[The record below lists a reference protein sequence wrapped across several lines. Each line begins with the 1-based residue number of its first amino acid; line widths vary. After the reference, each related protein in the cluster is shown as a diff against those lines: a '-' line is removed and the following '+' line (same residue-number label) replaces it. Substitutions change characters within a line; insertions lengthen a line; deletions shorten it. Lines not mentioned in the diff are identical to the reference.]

1 MKRSVQGF
9 LSRQYLCVLRRCA
22 WENALSHFITASIAV
37 SGTSAFADNIT
48 PDGRTQTQLTVNGS
62 VTDITTRTVQ
72 GVNALNSFHRFNI
85 GNGQTV
91 NLYLPTGTA
100 NLLNLVHD
108 ERSYFDGV
116 LNAYKDG
123 RIGGNV
129 YFLNP
134 HGMVVGAGGVL
145 NVGSLTMAT
154 PTNQFMD
161 SLISQAGLVNGNA
174 VNNVLSGYI
183 PLTETGL
190 IQVKGRIN
198 ATNAVTLSAGHIAVD
213 AGARIVA
220 GPQTQA
226 SFADLV
232 NIQGVATASGVE
244 VENGVIRITASSE
257 VNIAGQVAVDGS
269 AGIDAGIIDI
279 HAGTNINLATG
290 ADVSANGQGIASSGG
305 NVKIYAEG
313 DASLANGARV
323 SANAG
328 TSGDGGFVE
337 FSAKDT
343 VNIIGGQL
351 SAGAKNGQAGTV
363 LIDPTDV
370 NWTGSGSDSFTNDGT
385 NYEIEATNSI
395 VLSDVVISTR
405 KVDAADN
412 NRANIDTAL
421 SIGNSGSI
429 TLKAPNI
436 TLNSGTK
443 LLANATGAFTAGDI
457 TLTAEKSDHM
467 SGFRAVSA
475 STKID
480 IDGATLKGKNVSLT
494 AASDAGYDWGGN
506 AAELA
511 VGAAEGLS
519 SNLFAGLTG
528 VNLGVAKSTATSEV
542 FIKNNSFIEA
552 QGDGVTSGV
561 LTLTSGST
569 SKAESLKLGLDAISK
584 NGVQN
589 IVNVGFVWGEVN
601 SKATVAVDSGANIKA
616 GTLNMSA
623 TNKATT
629 DLTVIGISKDATVNA
644 AAVVNKADVQST
656 ASIAAGATIDVKD
669 NISIV
674 AHNENSFT
682 SSATSMALGSGKVGI
697 AVNYSELNT
706 EATASNNANLTSA
719 GLKNLKIEALDDT
732 VKNKS
737 TAGTVAGSSTI
748 ASKVIE
754 PVLEVA
760 DSVVNKLLG
769 KVAAGPQEFDSVV
782 GASGKPKIGAAVT
795 YTDNTHN
802 ATAFIGNN
810 AVVTVADSVVVAAK
824 VNDQR
829 IRTHATAS
837 VEGKKDDEKNPG
849 VSLGFGGALSLGT
862 FNHNVNAYIGD
873 NAVVTAQHVGVIS
886 DLSIPYEITWA
897 KWEGL
902 TTIFSKL
909 NANLGIGDGLLSGWS
924 NATVGGCVGTCV
936 AGSVTWMDFNNI
948 SNAYIG
954 RGAKVNIT
962 PGGSDHWNATLTGD
976 SSVFVGT
983 NSTTIPQTVTHEFLS
998 PVHVLAKSD
1007 VQGVYVAGNMSL
1019 LLNGVGGEPGATVAG
1034 AAYNQVNYDTK
1045 TRAWV
1050 SEGAEIK
1057 QSTGSAVNITV
1068 QADANTQ
1075 ITAVTPSA
1083 GRGASYGA
1091 SMILSN
1097 VTINNVT
1104 EASIDDEAKVTGSH
1118 VNVDAKDDVIAWS
1131 LTGAVT
1137 KSESAGVGLSIA
1149 MNDVTTDTQ
1158 AKIADN
1164 DSNNGGSILTLING
1178 EIIANDVAVSARTD
1192 GRIESI
1198 AVAAAM
1204 ASSADDDANG
1214 RPRSNATDKQAKA
1227 DTALDKA
1234 KNGITGL
1241 LAKLPG
1247 MGSLVGPSSDNVS
1260 QTEPKFGI
1268 AVSGASAVNLVN
1280 LGTSAF
1286 IDGSKITLTNS
1297 GLTSLKV
1304 SAVNDTDITA
1314 ATGSAALTRA
1324 NNSSSTFNAGA
1335 AGSVSVNLIG
1345 NTTEA
1350 YIKDAE
1356 VTDAQDVSVTALAGG
1371 EQLAVAI
1378 GAAVNASA
1386 KQDKAATFAGSVSVS
1401 STNNTVSA
1409 RVENSTLTGQPA
1421 GVAQALNVNAYDRIK
1436 LGTGGGSLTAGGKGG
1451 VGAAVTYS
1459 EISNKTEAIISAST
1473 VSNYK
1478 DVNVHAQTATKI
1490 AAGAAMVGV
1499 TWADN
1504 GATLGGAF
1512 VISDIG
1518 NTVTA
1523 EIRQGS
1529 DVTTSSG
1536 GKVDV
1541 LAADTTGNAN
1551 LDAVIDAKDGGQLN
1565 AASLDYDGTGIG
1577 QAAGAGSSIISVA
1590 GVGQV
1595 GASNV
1600 GLSFAYNNL
1609 HNQFTAAVHDSSI
1622 DSSTI
1627 NVEAQSN
1634 AKILGIAAG
1643 VGVAKD
1649 KLAVSGSLVLNEIN
1663 NTVKAQVTGAT
1674 TDTLT
1679 ADNLTVTA
1687 EDKSSTGALA
1697 GNISV
1702 SFGNA
1707 AIGAAIAVNDTGN
1720 TAQAK
1725 IENVKIEASV
1735 STTVEATNNAKI
1747 STLAATAGG
1756 SKGFALNGSAS
1767 SAKIH
1772 NTTEA
1777 SILNGE
1783 SNNTGNIIK
1792 VTAKDNSEIEA
1803 LSGAAAFSTSAAVGI
1818 AVSVNQINNTVNAS
1832 LSGGKYRIKNLEVS
1846 ASSSDLVRTLAT
1858 SIAIAGDAGI
1868 AGSVA
1873 INLVGG
1879 NTNAVIDNGADV
1891 IAQNNVGVIAESD
1904 HRITVAAGG
1913 SGIGVSASG
1922 VGVSVTTN
1930 SIKGDTNAYIDGP
1943 TTRVTALAKDD
1954 NIKLAVKT
1962 GELKAGVTLAQGV
1975 DIVNY
1980 NQFDLKSKKAEHE
1993 VRGVAVNASSSQHI
2007 ENISANIAGGG
2018 VVGVAA
2024 AVSVNTIGGSTQAY
2038 IENAQINQDNAGAGA
2053 VQNVDITAGNIA
2065 YDNSF
2070 IGNAAGGANA
2080 AGAGSDTHIMKRS
2093 TSAYA
2098 SGGNIDAKGIVAV
2111 KAFST
2116 QGVSSLAVGAAAGGN
2131 ALAATLSMALFTNH
2145 TDATVDGT
2153 RITAAGLDISAK
2165 NTNDMY
2171 AITGAIAGGGNAIGG
2186 AFAVGSSDSST
2197 TATLK
2202 NANGVNRVDVA
2213 GAINVEAKNDTA
2225 ITHIVI
2231 SGAGGGSAG
2240 VAGMADV
2247 NLVTDNTVATIDN
2260 SDLGASADK
2269 VGAVKVAATHT
2280 VTIDSIAGAL
2290 AGGGGA
2296 GIGAGASVNIIKA
2309 NTVAKLNNSNVYA
2322 SGLTEVNAFSLT
2334 DVNAIAM
2341 TAGVGGTAGI
2351 GGAAV
2356 VTLIGD
2362 DVSGDSESEVNKGGS
2377 GTLSKVNSFSSGDK
2391 LGDLPNTSAI
2401 STTDK
2406 AAINTDGNKSAI
2418 AVTGSAGGYKF
2429 KTAAEVSGSS
2439 TITTGSLDVIAIDKA
2454 DTKTTVS
2461 GLGVGGAVGVGGGV
2475 GVTIVKAN
2483 VSAKVSAAALTTTG
2497 NINVKAT
2504 ASQDNG
2510 KTIEIDAYAGGGG
2523 LVGLGAAVG
2532 YADISNHVEAGLAS
2546 TTTDAAAGT
2555 VTISAKDSTDIDAHA
2570 FGAAVGAGAIG
2581 FVISS
2586 AEKNSTVN
2594 ASAGDI
2600 VNTNATTISAK
2611 DVKIS
2616 AENTGRVNAKGKA
2629 GAAGLVVAGAGALVQ
2644 ASDSSTIKST
2654 TGSTTTFNLGTG
2666 ELSVTATATPDTE
2679 AQAIGV
2685 AVSGGAAMGA
2695 SLSKASVSTSIEA
2708 SLGLNNTV
2716 NAGKLNLQAQQLL
2729 NGNSAKA
2736 QSIAAV
2742 GGALLGASATM
2753 SSADATANID
2763 SYVGNNSTLNLIGG
2777 NANIEAS
2784 ADTQQN
2790 AESLGFTAGA
2800 LAFGFNNADA
2810 SSNTK
2815 INAYVGK
2822 DVKITTATLEINAHG
2837 SDSNRADS
2845 IAGAG
2850 GVFSGAASIANTST
2864 ISATKAYI
2872 EDNSAPT
2879 SPATV
2884 EIKVADLI
2892 MKADHT
2898 STFNSTVNS
2907 VNASIVGASGAY
2919 AHNTVDQSTVTVG
2932 IGKNA
2937 DITAE
2942 RIKINAKNKIVK
2954 AALSGFNVV
2963 SASGGLF
2970 DAAAAHSDTN
2980 VKNATD
2986 VTIGD
2991 DAKITAATDSL
3002 ISKGSMTINADN
3014 DVQLYDA
3021 VKMDSGGAIAVA
3033 RAESYIDNAQNN
3045 ADITIGKGT
3054 IVNSDG
3060 QITLETK
3067 TLAKAD
3073 TEVQTKTYG
3082 GAGAA
3087 QGNSDSRINTSN
3099 NITLNGARLESE
3111 EDIVLRAGLNNV
3123 LTADAE
3129 THLWNRTLIPVETS
3143 PDAFGA
3149 ITQENK
3155 ITVAAY
3161 KPGVAKLNAN
3171 SDEQIKS
3178 AAIASVK
3185 DIYLQAGEGTHT
3197 TRGYG
3202 RGTDL
3207 YRELIAAFASLIGV
3221 KISLDLT
3228 GGSTSDNS
3236 KSSVLMNGTAF
3247 AGTHFH
3253 QFMDITRDA
3262 NGTIVYTKSEGMLA
3276 PTITDENLQ
3285 LDIANRIIDLQASY
3299 DEYKDDQ
3306 PDIANGFLAD
3316 IAILEAKKAKFDAN
3330 ATATFID
3337 IKPVAAYTGNIIVS
3351 GDVLSGT
3358 GQLLAPGDA
3367 KIEITNH
3374 TNAFLRLKESANF
3387 DDSGNLYG
3395 LFIPSEKGGVISLNG
3410 VRVSNTG
3417 EIDAINQNGIHSGF
3431 TNMLDRQSLVDP
3443 KIFLQNDYTTTDLT
3457 AVMPEI
3463 HIDAD
3468 ISNLS
3473 GLVKIDS
3480 TGSVQVSSNVSA
3492 KTIDIATKGDFIKTF
3507 TLGFSHQ
3514 GGVPSVTDGVM
3525 SAVNLYNQQ
3534 AINDYPILQT
3544 TPAFNYGFWGYVPPN
3559 QQRVAASDSYQNQTP
3574 VVAAK
3579 PAEIG
3584 TTIAGNNVFISAEKL
3599 NINGVIQSGMP
3610 DYNIVID
3617 NTIADAAKNAPNG
3630 AWIKIPQ
3637 TVDGIALQDAF
3648 LPKVRWDGQ
3657 QLELSNLKVEGGYM
3671 QLYGDIFSTGN
3682 GVLKV
3687 MDGYGRISVN
3697 NTSAYNLKTNQLDT
3711 GLGVAGH
3718 IKITDTSTKTGPNG
3732 TSLVTDFY
3740 RLNGQTAVLSNAVN
3754 TQNNDAYGETT
3765 GVRTAV
3771 YNPQAD
3777 RRYFWVT
3784 GTTNTV
3790 KNTEQFVQTV
3800 DGNTLGEWNSQSI
3813 ITDVEDSTPRTKA
3826 SWLASDARVVDYALD
3841 YTKTI
3846 APKSY
3851 SETLDASIFGFNW
3864 KTATHT
3870 WTEKSSFVNSIRASE
3885 AINIQF
3891 IGHDVGALNVSS
3903 ANSNL
3908 NLAGAVRNLSG
3919 ITTLTAKDITAA
3931 DTVVVSAKTLNVTA
3945 TAGSIGRAALTNEAS
3960 SYIKTN
3966 LQAGGT
3972 LAANATGSIALWEQD
3987 GAIAIQGAHADG
3999 IVNIKADG
4007 DLINVAT
4014 GVAVSGSSVRLTS
4027 NNGAING
4034 AIGSGS
4040 TMLVDTTSTTGN
4052 LSVFAA
4058 KNIDITESD
4067 GNLRLD
4073 SVTSIGGD
4081 VNLTTTNGSI
4091 IDDNSV
4097 SKVDVETKVALLAA
4111 ADRAG
4116 LLGTSA
4122 EASEANTVR
4131 GYNQAKQQEYDS
4143 YWKMRNVHKNS
4154 DGLYVADA
4162 YSTSFTY
4169 HLSAADVTELKT
4181 NQNWSDSQV
4190 SQFEARQTAAYHKAN
4205 QTFGAQ
4211 AFNATFA
4218 YDVQSQD
4225 ATTYQLLI
4233 AGSTWTE
4240 SEITNRIAA
4249 GIFKDT
4255 ADTEVLIE
4263 NANVV
4268 GHNLTLT
4275 ANNGGI
4281 GVENSAKTISLAN
4294 ADNWTDDERLA
4305 LVAADRKD
4313 VVIDYDAK
4321 TITIRQKD
4329 DIDLTLQNSG
4339 ELVATAG
4346 SDIYIGSE
4354 HDIHVKQVVAA
4365 LSDDVRIKSGGALI
4379 NVAANGAAAVTG
4391 HDITIEAGGGN
4402 LGSSATPF
4410 LINAAGTLTA
4420 RARGDMYV
4428 NNTVGDMRLEQ
4439 VYATNLAK
4447 LTSVGAIVEDPFNN
4461 NYLTDIQ
4468 ASQISLTAATT
4479 IGEADATGFKYL
4491 DMGSDKLGWI
4501 DMSAQGG
4508 IYVYSPSS
4516 FLNLRTVNASNGEI
4530 NINAVANSIGITHN
4544 LTANND
4550 VTLNAGEAILFETN
4564 GAIDSTNGDIALNS
4578 SGYRQYSSTDPLV
4591 AVDTTKYG
4599 LRMDTGSSVIA
4610 TAGNVTV
4617 KTGYDMVLAGL
4628 TAAGSVDLS
4637 AVADVNLQSPGG
4649 TISQRAATKI
4659 EASSGDLTMT
4669 AVGINLLD
4677 ATAGGKA
4684 TLIASADGVVI
4695 QDTLTANGAIDI
4707 TSSKNGLTVNGLV
4720 LSDASSVSLKADDD
4734 VLLQGGS
4741 ITSPGAIAIVAGADG
4756 TGSIDIGAEL
4766 TGDYAID
4773 TASTLEMTAANDII
4787 VTGRI
4792 RALGNNTLKAGDDIQ
4807 LTGGSL
4813 TSQGAVSLTAGTDGT
4828 GLVHIDPATVG
4839 IYAIDTSSSLDV
4851 TAANEIKVTGNIRA
4865 LGNNTIKAGDDI
4877 QLTGGSLTSQG
4888 AVSLTAGTDGIGS
4901 VNIDPA
4907 TVGIYAIDTT
4917 STLDITVANDL
4928 NITGNIRALGNST
4941 LNAGDDIQL
4950 TGGSLTSNN
4959 HISLTAGANDG
4970 SGSVDV
4976 TPATNGGNAI
4986 YTQASLAITAADD
4999 INLSGDIRADVGLVL
5014 NAVSGG
5020 VNMTG
5025 GTLSTGGLLNI
5036 ASNDTLT
5043 IGGDI
5048 FGGAGIGLTTPNDV
5062 VFTGGSVSSDNDIT
5076 IIAGTNGSGSIY
5088 GSPTS
5093 GVDIVS
5099 LGALTLQAP
5108 DSIGAGS
5115 PLVAKVTSRAT
5126 LRSANI
5132 NADIST
5138 IPVSNP
5144 LSLSVSDIGGGPVAN
5159 VVMNVA
5165 SDSQVTFDMLN
5176 VEVAEITADTPS
5188 LQVPNGNITN
5198 YAVFNMPSYSTRV
5211 DTLSR
5216 SAHPGYDVN
5225 AFTLDGGF
5233 SLNALVNSVSLDAF
5247 ILLKNPNLQV
5257 AGNPPGFVENT
5268 VEEVLQTQQLGVY
5281 GNNPLQI
5288 EIGRFGLDAPR
5299 EDDDGTL
5306 VKISPDWL
5314 DTTSQLVPAA
5324 SEDKKEI

>member
-37 SGTSAFADNIT
+37 SGSSAFADNIT
-48 PDGRTQTQLTVNGS
+48 PDGRTQTQLTVSGN
-62 VTDITTRTVQ
+62 VTDITTKTVQ
-72 GVNALNSFHRFNI
+72 GVNAINSFHRFNI

-91 NLYLPTGTA
+91 NLYLPAGTA

-198 ATNAVTLSAGHIAVD
+198 ATNAVTLLAGNIAVD
-213 AGARIVA
+213 AGAHIIA

-232 NIQGVATASGVE
+232 NIQGVATASGIE
-244 VENGVIRITASSE
+244 IENGVIRITATSE
-257 VNIAGQVAVDGS
+257 VNVAGQVAADGI
-269 AGIDAGIIDI
+269 AGTNAGTVDI

-313 DASLANGARV
+313 DATLANGARV

-328 TSGDGGFVE
+328 TSGNGGFVE

-343 VNIIGGQL
+343 VNILGGQL
-351 SAGAKNGQAGTV
+351 TAGAQNGQAGTV
-363 LIDPTDV
+363 LIDPADV
-370 NWTGSGSDSFTNDGT
+370 IWTGSGSDSFTNDGT
-385 NYEIEATNSI
+385 NYQIDATNSI
-395 VLSDVVISTR
+395 VLTDVVISTR

-480 IDGATLKGKNVSLT
+480 IDGAILKGKNVSLT
-494 AASDAGYDWGGN
+494 ATSDAGYDWAGDP
-506 AAELA
+506 AELA
-511 VGAAEGLS
+511 VSTAAGLS
-519 SNLFAGLTG
+519 STLFAGLTG

-542 FIKNNSFIEA
+542 FIKNNSIIEA

-569 SKAESLKLGLDAISK
+569 SKAESLKLGIDAISK

-601 SKATVAVDSGANIKA
+601 SKATVAVDSGAHIKA

-754 PVLEVA
+754 PVLEAA

-795 YTDNTHN
+795 YAVNTHN

-810 AVVTVADSVVVAAK
+810 TVVTVADSIVVAAK

-849 VSLGFGGALSLGT
+849 VSLGFGGALALGT
-862 FNHNVNAYIGD
+862 FNHNVNAYTGD

-886 DLSIPYEITWA
+886 DISIPYEITWA

-924 NATVGGCVGTCV
+924 NSTVGGCVGTCV
-936 AGSVTWMDFNNI
+936 AGSVTWMDFNNV

-954 RGAKVNIT
+954 RNAKVNIT
-962 PGGSDHWNATLTGD
+962 PGGSDTWNATLTGD
-976 SSVFVGT
+976 SSAFVGT
-983 NSTTIPQTVTHEFLS
+983 NSTTIPQTVTHTFLS

-1019 LLNGVGGEPGATVAG
+1019 LLNGVGGEPGSTAAG

-1057 QSTGSAVNITV
+1057 QTTGSAVNVTV
-1068 QADANTQ
+1068 QADSNTQ
-1075 ITAVTPSA
+1075 VTAVTPSA

-1091 SMILSN
+1091 SMVLSN

-1104 EASIDDEAKVTGSH
+1104 EASIDDEAKVTGSR

-1137 KSESAGVGLSIA
+1137 KAESAGVGLSIA
-1149 MNDVTTDTQ
+1149 MSDVTTDTQ

-1164 DSNNGGSILTLING
+1164 DSNNNGGSMLTLTNG
-1178 EIIANDVAVSARTD
+1178 EVRATDVAVSARTD

-1227 DTALDKA
+1227 DSTLNKA
-1234 KNGITGL
+1234 KNGIIVL

-1324 NNSSSTFNAGA
+1324 NNPSSTFSAGA

-1350 YIKDAE
+1350 YIKDTLA
-1356 VTDAQDVSVTALAGG
+1356 TDAQDVSVSALVGG

-1409 RVENSTLTGQPA
+1409 RLESSTVTGQSA
-1421 GVAQALNVNAYDRIK
+1421 GATQALNINAYDRIK

-1451 VGAAVTYS
+1451 IGAAVTYS
-1459 EISNKTEAIISAST
+1459 EISNTTEAIISAST

-1518 NTVTA
+1518 NTVSA
-1523 EIRQGS
+1523 EISQGS

-1565 AASLDYDGTGIG
+1565 AASLDYDGAGID
-1577 QAAGAGSSIISVA
+1577 QTAGAGSSIISVA

-1595 GASNV
+1595 GASNI
-1600 GLSFAYNNL
+1600 GLSFAYNKL

-1663 NTVKAQVTGAT
+1663 NTVKAQVTGAR

-1707 AIGAAIAVNDTGN
+1707 TIGAAIAVNDTGN

-1725 IENVKIEASV
+1725 IENVKINTNGSI
-1735 STTVEATNNAKI
+1735 TVEATNNAKI
-1747 STLAATAGG
+1747 KTLAATAGG

-1767 SAKIH
+1767 SAKIN

-1777 SILNGE
+1777 SILNAK
-1783 SNNTGNIIK
+1783 SNNTGNTIK

-1803 LSGAAAFSTSAAVGI
+1803 LSGAAAFATSAAVGI

-1832 LSGGKYRIKNLEVS
+1832 LSGGQHQAKNLEVS
-1846 ASSSDLVRTLAT
+1846 AVSSDIIRTLAT
-1858 SIAIAGDAGI
+1858 SIAVAGDAGI

-1873 INLVGG
+1873 VNLVGG

-1913 SGIGVSASG
+1913 SGIGVSATG

-1930 SIKGDTNAYIDGP
+1930 SIKGDTNAYIDGA
-1943 TTRVTALAKDD
+1943 TTRVTALAKETHDELTI
-1954 NIKLAVKT
+1954 NT
-1962 GELKAGVTLAQGV
+1962 GELKAGVTLAEGI
-1975 DIVNY
+1975 DITNY
-1980 NQFDLKSKKAEHE
+1980 DKFDLKAKKKTQ
-1993 VRGVAVNASSSQHI
+1993 VIKGVAVNASSSQHI

-2018 VVGVAA
+2018 LVGVAA
-2024 AVSVNTIGGSTQAY
+2024 TVSVNTIGGSTQAY
-2038 IENAQINQDNAGAGA
+2038 IKNAQINQDNTGAGFG
-2053 VQNVDITAGNIA
+2053 QNVDITAGNFA

-2098 SGGNIDAKGIVAV
+2098 SGGRIDATGTVAV
-2111 KAFST
+2111 KALST
-2116 QGVSSLAVGAAAGGN
+2116 QGVSSLAVGGAAGAN

-2153 RITAAGLDISAK
+2153 GVTAAGLDISAK
-2165 NTNDMY
+2165 NTNNMY

-2202 NANGVNRVDVA
+2202 NANGVNRVNVA

-2260 SDLGASADK
+2260 SDLGASNDK

-2322 SGLTEVNAFSLT
+2322 SGLTEVNATSLT

-2341 TAGVGGTAGI
+2341 TAGAGGTAGI

-2406 AAINTDGNKSAI
+2406 AAINADGNKSAI
-2418 AVTGSAGGYKF
+2418 AVTGATGGYTF

-2439 TITTGSLDVIAIDKA
+2439 TITTSSLDVIAIDKT
-2454 DTKTTVS
+2454 DTKTTV
-2461 GLGVGGAVGVGGGV
+2461 GGVGVGGLAGVGGGV
-2475 GVTIVKAN
+2475 AVTMVKAN
-2483 VSAKVSAAALTTTG
+2483 VSAKVSGATLTTSG
-2497 NINVKAT
+2497 DINVVAT
-2504 ASQDNG
+2504 ASHDNG
-2510 KTIEIDAYAGGGG
+2510 KTIEITALAGGAGI
-2523 LVGLGAAVG
+2523 VGIGAAVG
-2532 YADISNHVEAGLAS
+2532 YADISNNVEAGLAS
-2546 TTTDAAAGT
+2546 TTTNAGAGT
-2555 VTISAKDSTDIDAHA
+2555 ISISAKDSTDIEAKA
-2570 FGAAVGAGAIG
+2570 FGFAAGGGAVG

-2586 AEKNSTVN
+2586 AEKNSKVN
-2594 ASAGDI
+2594 ASAGSI
-2600 VNTNATTISAK
+2600 VNTNATTITAK

-2616 AENTGRVNAKGKA
+2616 AINSGRVYAEGTA
-2629 GAAGLVVAGAGALVQ
+2629 GAAGLAVAGAGALVQ
-2644 ASDSSTIKST
+2644 ASDSSKIKST

-2679 AQAIGV
+2679 ARAIGV
-2685 AVSGGAAMGA
+2685 AVSGGVAIGA
-2695 SLSKASVSTSIEA
+2695 SLSKASVSTTIEA
-2708 SLGLNNTV
+2708 LLGSNNTV

-2736 QSIAAV
+2736 KSIAAA
-2742 GGALLGASATM
+2742 GGALLGANATM
-2753 SSADATANID
+2753 SSAKTLVKVD
-2763 SYVGNNSTLNLIGG
+2763 SYVGNNSTLNLGG
-2777 NANIEAS
+2777 TANIEAS
-2784 ADTQQN
+2784 ADTKQN
-2790 AESLGFTAGA
+2790 ADSLGIAGGV

-2822 DVKITTATLEINAHG
+2822 DVKITAATLEINAHG

-2864 ISATKAYI
+2864 TSATKAYI

-2884 EIKVADLI
+2884 KINVADLI
-2892 MKADHT
+2892 ITADHT
-2898 STFNSTVNS
+2898 SAFNSTVNS

-2919 AHNTVDQSTVTVG
+2919 AHNKVDQSTVTVG
-2932 IGKNA
+2932 IGKNV

-2942 RIKINAKNKIVK
+2942 RININAKNKIDKV
-2954 AALSGFNVV
+2954 ALGGFNVV

-3002 ISKGSMTINADN
+3002 LNKGYININAFN

-3033 RAESYIDNAQNN
+3033 RAESYINNAQNN

-3099 NITLNGARLESE
+3099 NITLNGARLESD

-3149 ITQENK
+3149 ITQNNK
-3155 ITVAAY
+3155 ITVQAY

-3236 KSSVLMNGTAF
+3236 NSSVLMNGTAF

-3262 NGTIVYTKSEGMLA
+3262 NGQIVYTKSEGMLA
-3276 PTITDENLQ
+3276 PTITNENLQ
-3285 LDIANRIIDLQASY
+3285 LDITNRINVLKASY

-3316 IAILEAKKAKFDAN
+3316 IAILEAKKAKFNAN

-3337 IKPVAAYTGNIIVS
+3337 IKPAAAYTGNITVS
-3351 GDVLSGT
+3351 GDTLSGS

-3367 KIEITNH
+3367 KIEIINH

-3410 VRVSNTG
+3410 VRVSNIG
-3417 EIDAINQNGIHSGF
+3417 EIDAINQNSIHSGF

-3468 ISNLS
+3468 ISNLG

-3480 TGSVQVSSNVSA
+3480 TGSVQVSSNVTA

-3514 GGVPSVTDGVM
+3514 GGMPSATDGIV
-3525 SAVNLYNQQ
+3525 SVVNQYNQQ
-3534 AINDYPILQT
+3534 AINEHPILQT
-3544 TPAFNYGFWGYVPPN
+3544 TPTFNYGGWIIGPPSG
-3559 QQRVAASDSYQNQTP
+3559 QQRVAASASYQNQVP
-3574 VVAAK
+3574 VSATK
-3579 PAEIG
+3579 PTEIG

-3617 NTIADAAKNAPNG
+3617 STIADAAKNAPNG

-3637 TVDGIALQDAF
+3637 TVDGVALQDAF
-3648 LPKVRWDGQ
+3648 LPKVRWDGT

-3687 MDGYGRISVN
+3687 MDGYGRISVD

-3740 RLNGQTAVLSNAVN
+3740 RLNGQTAVVSNAAN
-3754 TQNNDAYGETT
+3754 TLNNDAYGEAT
-3765 GVRTAV
+3765 GARTAV

-3790 KNTEQFVQTV
+3790 KNTEEFWQTV
-3800 DGNTLGEWNSQSI
+3800 DGNTLGTWDSQSFV
-3813 ITDVEDSTPRTKA
+3813 TGVEDSTPRTQA

-3851 SETLDASIFGFNW
+3851 SETLNASFLGFNW
-3864 KTATHT
+3864 KTVIHN
-3870 WTEKSSFVNSIRASE
+3870 WTEKSTFVNSIRASE
-3885 AINIQF
+3885 TIKIQF
-3891 IGHDVGALNVSS
+3891 IGNDVGALNVSS

-3919 ITTLTAKDITAA
+3919 ITALTAKDITSA
-3931 DTVVVSAKTLNVTA
+3931 DTVVVSAKTLNMSA

-3966 LQAGGT
+3966 LQADGT
-3972 LAANATGSIALWEQD
+3972 LTANATGSIALWEQD
-3987 GAIAIQGAHADG
+3987 GAIAIQAAHAGG

-4007 DLINVAT
+4007 DLINIAT

-4040 TMLVDTTSTTGN
+4040 TMLVDTTSLTGN
-4052 LSVFAA
+4052 LSAFAA
-4058 KNIDITESD
+4058 KKIDITESA

-4081 VNLTTTNGSI
+4081 VNITTINGSI

-4097 SKVDVETKVALLAA
+4097 SKVDVETKTSLLAV

-4162 YSTSFTY
+4162 YTASFTY
-4169 HLSAADVTELKT
+4169 QLNAADVTELKT
-4181 NQNWSDSQV
+4181 NQNWTDTQV
-4190 SQFEARQTAAYHKAN
+4190 SQFEARQTTAYHKAN

-4211 AFNATFA
+4211 VFNATFA

-4225 ATTYQLLI
+4225 AATYQLII

-4268 GHNLTLT
+4268 GHNITLT
-4275 ANNGGI
+4275 ANAGGI
-4281 GVENSAKTISLAN
+4281 GIEKNSKTISFAN
-4294 ADNWTDDERLA
+4294 ADNWTDEERLA
-4305 LVAADRKD
+4305 LVVADRKD
-4313 VVIDYDAK
+4313 VVIDYDQQ

-4329 DIDLTLQNSG
+4329 DIDITLQNAG
-4339 ELVATAG
+4339 QLVATAG

-4354 HDIHVKQVVAA
+4354 ADIHVKQVATS
-4365 LSDDVRIKSGGALI
+4365 LSNDVRIKSGGALI

-4439 VYATNLAK
+4439 VYATNLSK
-4447 LTSVGAIVEDPFNN
+4447 LTSVGAIVEDPNN
-4461 NYLTDIQ
+4461 HNRLTDIQ
-4468 ASQISLTAATT
+4468 ASQIWLTAATT
-4479 IGEADATGFKYL
+4479 IGEADATGLKYL
-4491 DMGSDKLGWI
+4491 DIGSDKLGWI
-4501 DMSAQGG
+4501 DMSAPNG

-4516 FLNLRTVNASNGEI
+4516 FLNLRTVNASNGEV
-4530 NINAVANSIGITHN
+4530 NINAVANSIGITGD
-4544 LTANND
+4544 LKASKD
-4550 VTLNAGEAILFETN
+4550 VTLNAGEAILFESI
-4564 GAIDSTNGDIALNS
+4564 GKISSEIGDIALSS
-4578 SGYRQYSSTDPLV
+4578 SGYRQYSSIDPLV

-4599 LRMDTGSSVIA
+4599 LRMDAGSSVIA
-4610 TAGNVTV
+4610 EVGKVTV
-4617 KTGYDMVLAGL
+4617 QTGYDMVLASL
-4628 TAAGSVDLS
+4628 TAAGSIDLS
-4637 AVADVNLQSPGG
+4637 AVANVNLHSPGG
-4649 TISQRAATKI
+4649 TISQRASTKI
-4659 EASSGDLTMT
+4659 EATSGNLTMT
-4669 AVGINLLD
+4669 AVGIDVLY
-4677 ATAGGKA
+4677 ATSGSKA
-4684 TLIASADGVVI
+4684 TLVASADGIVI
-4695 QDTLTANGAIDI
+4695 QDVLRANGAIDI
-4707 TSSKNGLTVNGLV
+4707 TSSNNGLTVNGLV
-4720 LSDASSVSLKADDD
+4720 HSDASVSLKADDD
-4734 VLLQGGS
+4734 VLLQGGR
-4741 ITSPGAIAIVAGADG
+4741 ITSPGAILIVAGTDG
-4756 TGSIDIGAEL
+4756 TGSVDISAATNGGNAIDTLSELSIVAANSINISGAIHALGANTLSAQDDIKIAGGSL
-4766 TGDYAID
+4766 TSQGAVSLTAGKDGTGSVNIDPAAVGIYAID
-4773 TASTLEMTAANDII
+4773 TTSSLDITATNEIE
-4787 VTGRI
+4787 VTGNI

-4813 TSQGAVSLTAGTDGT
+4813 ASNGQVSLTAGTDGT
-4828 GLVHIDPATVG
+4828 GA
-4839 IYAIDTSSSLDV
+4839 
-4851 TAANEIKVTGNIRA
+4851 
-4865 LGNNTIKAGDDI
+4865 
-4877 QLTGGSLTSQG
+4877 
-4888 AVSLTAGTDGIGS
+4888 
-4901 VNIDPA
+4901 
-4907 TVGIYAIDTT
+4907 
-4917 STLDITVANDL
+4917 
-4928 NITGNIRALGNST
+4928 
-4941 LNAGDDIQL
+4941 
-4950 TGGSLTSNN
+4950 
-4959 HISLTAGANDG
+4959 
-4970 SGSVDV
+4970 VDV
-4976 TPATNGGNAI
+4976 GAATNGGNAI
-4986 YTQASLAITAADD
+4986 YTPASLAINAADD
-4999 INLSGDIRADVGLVL
+4999 INISGDIRADVGLVL
-5014 NAVSGG
+5014 NAVNGG

-5025 GTLSTGGLLNI
+5025 GSLSTGGLLQI

-5048 FGGAGIGLTTPNDV
+5048 FGGAGVGLSTSNDV
-5062 VFTGGSVSSDNDIT
+5062 VFSGGSVKSNNDIT
-5076 IIAGTNGSGSIY
+5076 IIAGTDGSGSIY

-5093 GVDIVS
+5093 GVGIVS

-5108 DSIGAGS
+5108 NAIGAGA
-5115 PLVAKVTSRAT
+5115 PLVAQVTSRAT
-5126 LRSANI
+5126 LQSANI
-5132 NADIST
+5132 NANIST
-5138 IPVSNP
+5138 TPLANS
-5144 LSLSVSDIGGGPVAN
+5144 LSLSVSDIGGGPSAN

-5165 SDSQVTFDMLN
+5165 STSQITFDTFN
-5176 VEVAEITADTPS
+5176 VGIAEIKANTPS
-5188 LQVPNGNITN
+5188 LQLPNGNITN
-5198 YAVFNMPSYSTRV
+5198 NAVFNMPNYSTRL

-5216 SAHPGYDVN
+5216 VAHPGYDVN
-5225 AFTLDGGF
+5225 AFTIGGGF
-5233 SLNALVNSVSLDAF
+5233 GLNALANSVSVNAF
-5247 ILLKNPNLQV
+5247 ILLKNPDLQV
-5257 AGNPPGFVENT
+5257 AGNPPRFVENT
-5268 VEEVLQTQQLGVY
+5268 VQEDLQIQQTGVY

-5288 EIGRFGLDAPR
+5288 NIGRFRLDTPS
-5299 EDDDGTL
+5299 EDDDDTL
-5306 VKISPDWL
+5306 IKVSPDWL
-5314 DTTSQLVPAA
+5314 DITSQLVPDAT
-5324 SEDKKEI
+5324 EDKKEI

>member
-37 SGTSAFADNIT
+37 SGSSAFADNIT
-48 PDGRTQTQLTVNGS
+48 PDGRTQTQLTVSGN
-62 VTDITTRTVQ
+62 VTDITTKTVQ

-91 NLYLPTGTA
+91 NLYLPAGTA

-198 ATNAVTLSAGHIAVD
+198 ATNAVTLLAGNIAVD
-213 AGARIVA
+213 AGAHIIA

-232 NIQGVATASGVE
+232 NIQGVATASGIE
-244 VENGVIRITASSE
+244 IENGVIRITATSE
-257 VNIAGQVAVDGS
+257 VNVAGQVAADGI
-269 AGIDAGIIDI
+269 AGTNAGTVDI

-313 DASLANGARV
+313 DATLANGTRV

-328 TSGDGGFVE
+328 TSGNGGFVE

-343 VNIIGGQL
+343 VNILGGQL
-351 SAGAKNGQAGTV
+351 TAGAQNGQAGTV
-363 LIDPTDV
+363 LIDPADV
-370 NWTGSGSDSFTNDGT
+370 IWTGSGSDSFTNDGT
-385 NYEIEATNSI
+385 NYQIDATNSI
-395 VLSDVVISTR
+395 VLTDVVISTR

-480 IDGATLKGKNVSLT
+480 IDGAILKGKNVSLT
-494 AASDAGYDWGGN
+494 ATSDAGYDWAGDP
-506 AAELA
+506 AELA
-511 VGAAEGLS
+511 VSTAAGLS
-519 SNLFAGLTG
+519 STLFAGLTG

-542 FIKNNSFIEA
+542 FIKNNSIIEA

-569 SKAESLKLGLDAISK
+569 SKAESLKLGIDAISK

-601 SKATVAVDSGANIKA
+601 SKATVAVDSGAHIKA

-754 PVLEVA
+754 PVLEAA

-795 YTDNTHN
+795 YAVNTHN

-810 AVVTVADSVVVAAK
+810 TVVTVADSIVVAAK

-849 VSLGFGGALSLGT
+849 VSLGFGGALALGT

-886 DLSIPYEITWA
+886 DISIPYEITWA

-924 NATVGGCVGTCV
+924 NSTVGGCVGTCV
-936 AGSVTWMDFNNI
+936 AGSVTWMDFNNV

-954 RGAKVNIT
+954 RNAKVNIT
-962 PGGSDHWNATLTGD
+962 PGGSDTWSATLTGD
-976 SSVFVGT
+976 SSAFVGT
-983 NSTTIPQTVTHEFLS
+983 NSTTIPQTVTHMFLS

-1019 LLNGVGGEPGATVAG
+1019 LLNGVGGEPGSTAAG

-1057 QSTGSAVNITV
+1057 QTTGSAVNVTV
-1068 QADANTQ
+1068 QADSNTQ
-1075 ITAVTPSA
+1075 VTAVTPSA

-1091 SMILSN
+1091 SMVLSN

-1104 EASIDDEAKVTGSH
+1104 EASIDDEAKVTGSR

-1137 KSESAGVGLSIA
+1137 KAESAGVGLSIA
-1149 MNDVTTDTQ
+1149 MSDVTTDTQ

-1164 DSNNGGSILTLING
+1164 DSNNNGGSMLTLTNG
-1178 EIIANDVAVSARTD
+1178 EVRATDVAVSARTD

-1227 DTALDKA
+1227 DSTLNKA
-1234 KNGITGL
+1234 KNGIIVL

-1324 NNSSSTFNAGA
+1324 NNPSSTFSAGA

-1350 YIKDAE
+1350 YIKDTLA
-1356 VTDAQDVSVTALAGG
+1356 TDAQDVSVSALVGG

-1378 GAAVNASA
+1378 GAAVNTSA

-1409 RVENSTLTGQPA
+1409 RLESSTVTGQSA
-1421 GVAQALNVNAYDRIK
+1421 GATQALNINAYDRIK

-1451 VGAAVTYS
+1451 IGAAVTYS
-1459 EISNKTEAIISAST
+1459 EISNTTEAIISAST

-1478 DVNVHAQTATKI
+1478 DVNVHAQTASKI

-1518 NTVTA
+1518 NTVSA
-1523 EIRQGS
+1523 EISQGS

-1541 LAADTTGNAN
+1541 LAAGTTGNAN

-1565 AASLDYDGTGIG
+1565 AASLDYDGAGIG
-1577 QAAGAGSSIISVA
+1577 QTAGAGSSIISVA

-1600 GLSFAYNNL
+1600 GLSFAYNKL

-1663 NTVKAQVTGAT
+1663 NTVKAQVTGAR

-1725 IENVKIEASV
+1725 IENVKINTNG

-1747 STLAATAGG
+1747 KTLAATAGG

-1767 SAKIH
+1767 SAKIN

-1777 SILNGE
+1777 SILNAK
-1783 SNNTGNIIK
+1783 SNNTGNTIK

-1803 LSGAAAFSTSAAVGI
+1803 LSGAATFATSAAVGI

-1832 LSGGKYRIKNLEVS
+1832 LSGGQHQAKNLEVS
-1846 ASSSDLVRTLAT
+1846 AVSSDIIRTLAT
-1858 SIAIAGDAGI
+1858 SIAVAGDAGI

-1913 SGIGVSASG
+1913 SGIGVSATG

-1930 SIKGDTNAYIDGP
+1930 SIKGDTNAYIDGA
-1943 TTRVTALAKDD
+1943 TTRVTALAKETHDELTI
-1954 NIKLAVKT
+1954 NT
-1962 GELKAGVTLAQGV
+1962 GELKAGVTLAEGI
-1975 DIVNY
+1975 DITNY
-1980 NQFDLKSKKAEHE
+1980 DKFDLKAKKKTQ
-1993 VRGVAVNASSSQHI
+1993 VIKGVAVNASSSQHI

-2024 AVSVNTIGGSTQAY
+2024 TVSVNTIGGSTQAY
-2038 IENAQINQDNAGAGA
+2038 IKNAQINQDNTGAGFG
-2053 VQNVDITAGNIA
+2053 QNVDITAGNFA

-2098 SGGNIDAKGIVAV
+2098 SGGRIDATGTVAV
-2111 KAFST
+2111 KALST
-2116 QGVSSLAVGAAAGGN
+2116 QGVSSLAVGGAAGAN

-2153 RITAAGLDISAK
+2153 GVTAAGLDISAK
-2165 NTNDMY
+2165 NTNNMY

-2186 AFAVGSSDSST
+2186 AFAVGLSDSST

-2202 NANGVNRVDVA
+2202 NANGVNRVNVA

-2260 SDLGASADK
+2260 SDLGASNDK

-2322 SGLTEVNAFSLT
+2322 SGLTEVNASSLT

-2341 TAGVGGTAGI
+2341 TAGAGGTAGI

-2406 AAINTDGNKSAI
+2406 AAINADGNKSAI
-2418 AVTGSAGGYKF
+2418 AVTGATGGYTF

-2439 TITTGSLDVIAIDKA
+2439 TITTSSLDVIAIDKT

-2475 GVTIVKAN
+2475 GVTMVKAN
-2483 VSAKVSAAALTTTG
+2483 VSAKVSGATLTTTG
-2497 NINVKAT
+2497 DVNVKAS
-2504 ASQDNG
+2504 ASHDNG
-2510 KTIEIDAYAGGGG
+2510 KTIEIEAYAGGGG

-2532 YADISNHVEAGLAS
+2532 YADISNHVEAALAS
-2546 TTTDAAAGT
+2546 TTTNAGNGT
-2555 VTISAKDSTDIDAHA
+2555 VTISAEDSTDIDAQA
-2570 FGAAVGAGAIG
+2570 FGAVAGAGALG

-2611 DVKIS
+2611 DVKIN
-2616 AENTGRVNAKGKA
+2616 AKNAGRVYAEGTA
-2629 GAAGLVVAGAGALVQ
+2629 GAAGLVIAGAGALVQ
-2644 ASDSSTIKST
+2644 AIDSSTIKST

-2679 AQAIGV
+2679 VQAIGV
-2685 AVSGGAAMGA
+2685 SVSGGVAIGA
-2695 SLSKASVSTSIEA
+2695 SLSKASVSTTIEA
-2708 SLGLNNTV
+2708 SLGSNNKV

-2736 QSIAAV
+2736 KSIAAA
-2742 GGALLGASATM
+2742 GGALLGANATM
-2753 SSADATANID
+2753 SSAESKVKVD

-2777 NANIEAS
+2777 TANIEAS

-2790 AESLGFTAGA
+2790 AEALGFAGGV

-2822 DVKITTATLEINAHG
+2822 DVKITAATLDINAHG

-2864 ISATKAYI
+2864 TSATKAYI
-2872 EDNSAPT
+2872 EDNSALT

-2884 EIKVADLI
+2884 KINVADLI
-2892 MKADHT
+2892 MTADHT
-2898 STFNSTVNS
+2898 SAFNSTVNS

-2919 AHNTVDQSTVTVG
+2919 AHNKVDQSTVTVG
-2932 IGKNA
+2932 IGKNV

-2980 VKNATD
+2980 VKNATN

-2991 DAKITAATDSL
+2991 DANITAATDSL

-3033 RAESYIDNAQNN
+3033 RAESYIDNVQNN

-3067 TLAKAD
+3067 TLAKAE

-3099 NITLNGARLESE
+3099 NITLNGARLESD

-3149 ITQENK
+3149 ITQNNK
-3155 ITVAAY
+3155 ITVQAY

-3236 KSSVLMNGTAF
+3236 NSSVLMNGTAF

-3262 NGTIVYTKSEGMLA
+3262 NGQIVYTKSEGMLA
-3276 PTITDENLQ
+3276 PTIINENLQ
-3285 LDIANRIIDLQASY
+3285 LDITNRINVLKASY

-3316 IAILEAKKAKFDAN
+3316 IAILEAKKAKFNAN

-3337 IKPVAAYTGNIIVS
+3337 IKPAAAYTGNITVS
-3351 GDVLSGT
+3351 GDTLSGS

-3367 KIEITNH
+3367 KIEIINH

-3410 VRVSNTG
+3410 VRVSNIG
-3417 EIDAINQNGIHSGF
+3417 EIDAINQNSIHSGF

-3468 ISNLS
+3468 ISNLG

-3480 TGSVQVSSNVSA
+3480 TGSVQVSSNVTA

-3514 GGVPSVTDGVM
+3514 GGMPSATDGIV
-3525 SAVNLYNQQ
+3525 SVVNQYNQQ
-3534 AINDYPILQT
+3534 AINEHPILQT
-3544 TPAFNYGFWGYVPPN
+3544 TPTFNYGGWIIGPPSG
-3559 QQRVAASDSYQNQTP
+3559 QQRVAASASYQNQVP
-3574 VVAAK
+3574 VSATK
-3579 PAEIG
+3579 PTEIG

-3617 NTIADAAKNAPNG
+3617 STIADAAKNAPNG

-3637 TVDGIALQDAF
+3637 TVDGVALQDAF
-3648 LPKVRWDGQ
+3648 LPKVRWDGT

-3687 MDGYGRISVN
+3687 MDGYGRISVD

-3711 GLGVAGH
+3711 GPGVAGH

-3740 RLNGQTAVLSNAVN
+3740 RMNGQTAVVSNAAN
-3754 TQNNDAYGETT
+3754 TLNNDAYGEAT

-3790 KNTEQFVQTV
+3790 KNTEEFWQTV
-3800 DGNTLGEWNSQSI
+3800 DGNTLGTWDSQSFV
-3813 ITDVEDSTPRTKA
+3813 TGVEDSTPRTQA

-3851 SETLDASIFGFNW
+3851 SETLNASFLGFNW
-3864 KTATHT
+3864 KTVIHN
-3870 WTEKSSFVNSIRASE
+3870 WTEKSTFVNSIRASE
-3885 AINIQF
+3885 TIKIQF
-3891 IGHDVGALNVSS
+3891 IGNDVGALNVSS

-3919 ITTLTAKDITAA
+3919 ITALTAKDITSA
-3931 DTVVVSAKTLNVTA
+3931 DTVVVSSKTLNMSA

-3960 SYIKTN
+3960 SYIKTD
-3966 LQAGGT
+3966 LQADGT
-3972 LAANATGSIALWEQD
+3972 LSANATGSIALWEQD
-3987 GAIAIQGAHADG
+3987 GAIAIQAAHAGG
-3999 IVNIKADG
+3999 IVNVKADG

-4040 TMLVDTTSTTGN
+4040 TMLVDTTSLTGN

-4058 KNIDITESD
+4058 KKIDITESA

-4081 VNLTTTNGSI
+4081 VNLRTINGSI

-4097 SKVDVETKVALLAA
+4097 SKVDVETKASLLAV

-4154 DGLYVADA
+4154 DGLYIADA
-4162 YSTSFTY
+4162 YTASFTY
-4169 HLSAADVTELKT
+4169 QLSAADVTELKT
-4181 NQNWSDSQV
+4181 NQNWTDTQV
-4190 SQFEARQTAAYHKAN
+4190 SQFEARQTTAYHKAN

-4211 AFNATFA
+4211 VFNATFA

-4225 ATTYQLLI
+4225 VATYQFII

-4268 GHNLTLT
+4268 GHNITLT
-4275 ANNGGI
+4275 ANAGGI
-4281 GVENSAKTISLAN
+4281 GIEKNSKTISFAN
-4294 ADNWTDDERLA
+4294 ADNWTDEERLA
-4305 LVAADRKD
+4305 LVVADRKD
-4313 VVIDYDAK
+4313 VVIDYDQQ

-4329 DIDLTLQNSG
+4329 DIDITLQNAG
-4339 ELVATAG
+4339 QLVATAG

-4354 HDIHVKQVVAA
+4354 ADIHVKQVTTS

-4391 HDITIEAGGGN
+4391 HDVTIEAGGGN

-4447 LTSVGAIVEDPFNN
+4447 LTSVGAIVEDPNN
-4461 NYLTDIQ
+4461 HNRLTDIQ
-4468 ASQISLTAATT
+4468 ASQIWLTAATT
-4479 IGEADATGFKYL
+4479 IGEADATGLKYL
-4491 DMGSDKLGWI
+4491 DIGSDKLGWI
-4501 DMSAQGG
+4501 DMSATNG

-4530 NINAVANSIGITHN
+4530 NINAVANSVGITGD
-4544 LTANND
+4544 LTAKNN
-4550 VTLNAGEAILFETN
+4550 VTLNAGEAILFEAN
-4564 GAIDSTNGDIALNS
+4564 GAIVSTNGNIALNS

-4591 AVDTTKYG
+4591 AVDSTKYG
-4599 LRMDTGSSVIA
+4599 LRMDAGSYVQA
-4610 TAGNVTV
+4610 AGNVTV
-4617 KTGYDMVLAGL
+4617 KTGYDMVLASL
-4628 TAAGSVDLS
+4628 TAAGSIDLS
-4637 AVADVNLQSPGG
+4637 AAADVNLHSPSG

-4659 EASSGDLTMT
+4659 EAGSGDLTMT

-4677 ATAGGKA
+4677 ATVGGNA

-4695 QDTLTANGAIDI
+4695 QDTLSANGAIDI
-4707 TSSKNGLTVNGLV
+4707 TSSNNGLTVNGLV
-4720 LSDASSVSLKADDD
+4720 HSDASVSLKADDD
-4734 VLLQGGS
+4734 VLLQGGR
-4741 ITSPGAIAIVAGADG
+4741 ITSPSVIEIVAGTDG
-4756 TGSIDIGAEL
+4756 TGSVDISAATNGGNAIDTLSELSIVAANSINISGAIHALGANTLSAQDDIKIAGGSL
-4766 TGDYAID
+4766 TSQGAVSLTAGKDGTGSVNIDPAAVGIYAID
-4773 TASTLEMTAANDII
+4773 TTFSLDITATNEIE
-4787 VTGRI
+4787 VTGNI

-4813 TSQGAVSLTAGTDGT
+4813 ASNGQVSLTAGTDGT
-4828 GLVHIDPATVG
+4828 GA
-4839 IYAIDTSSSLDV
+4839 
-4851 TAANEIKVTGNIRA
+4851 
-4865 LGNNTIKAGDDI
+4865 
-4877 QLTGGSLTSQG
+4877 
-4888 AVSLTAGTDGIGS
+4888 
-4901 VNIDPA
+4901 
-4907 TVGIYAIDTT
+4907 
-4917 STLDITVANDL
+4917 
-4928 NITGNIRALGNST
+4928 
-4941 LNAGDDIQL
+4941 
-4950 TGGSLTSNN
+4950 
-4959 HISLTAGANDG
+4959 
-4970 SGSVDV
+4970 VDV
-4976 TPATNGGNAI
+4976 GAATNGGNAI
-4986 YTQASLAITAADD
+4986 YTPASLAINAADD
-4999 INLSGDIRADVGLVL
+4999 INISGDIRADVGLVL
-5014 NAVSGG
+5014 NAVNGG

-5025 GTLSTGGLLNI
+5025 GSLSTGGLLQI

-5048 FGGAGIGLTTPNDV
+5048 FGGAGVGLSTSNDV
-5062 VFTGGSVSSDNDIT
+5062 VFSGGSVKSNNDIT
-5076 IIAGTNGSGSIY
+5076 IIAGTDGSGSIY

-5093 GVDIVS
+5093 GVGIVS

-5108 DSIGAGS
+5108 NAIGAGA
-5115 PLVAKVTSRAT
+5115 PLVAQVTSRAT
-5126 LRSANI
+5126 LQSANI
-5132 NADIST
+5132 NANIST
-5138 IPVSNP
+5138 TPLANS
-5144 LSLSVSDIGGGPVAN
+5144 LSLSVSDIGGGPSAN

-5165 SDSQVTFDMLN
+5165 STSQITFDTFN
-5176 VEVAEITADTPS
+5176 VGIAEIKANTPN
-5188 LQVPNGNITN
+5188 LQLPNGNITN
-5198 YAVFNMPSYSTRV
+5198 NAVFNMPNYSTRL

-5216 SAHPGYDVN
+5216 VAHPGYDVN
-5225 AFTLDGGF
+5225 AFTIGGGF
-5233 SLNALVNSVSLDAF
+5233 GLNALANSVSVNAF
-5247 ILLKNPNLQV
+5247 ILLKNPDLQV
-5257 AGNPPGFVENT
+5257 AGNPPRFVEKT
-5268 VEEVLQTQQLGVY
+5268 VQEDLQIQQTGVY

-5288 EIGRFGLDAPR
+5288 NIGRFRLDTPS
-5299 EDDDGTL
+5299 EDDDDTL
-5306 VKISPDWL
+5306 IKVSPDWL
-5314 DTTSQLVPAA
+5314 DITSQLVPDAT
-5324 SEDKKEI
+5324 EDKKEI